1 MPIFNFR
8 FLCKMNCDNPPP
20 DAKIIIEMDGR
31 DRNEAFFRATM
42 YLDSSVS
49 IEKEPSENKERE

>member
-1 MPIFNFR
+1 MPIFKFR

-20 DAKIIIEMDGR
+20 DAMIIIEMDGR

-49 IEKEPSENKERE
+49 IEKESDAE

>member
-1 MPIFNFR
+1 
-8 FLCKMNCDNPPP
+8 MNCDNPPP

-49 IEKEPSENKERE
+49 IEKEPDAERRTE